1 MKQPTEHIAPADVSA
16 GARDSRSTPRS
27 IRGDPDRSC
36 IKCGADLSRR
46 LHPAEVIP
54 MDRKPPG
61 QNDELPVPMD
71 PEGRLSTQPWMKH
84 TEVSGIAALIVWFG
98 MPKRLRGAVLRGA
111 WMATLVVAALVA
123 VSFGIAG
130 FVRLVDWA
138 LLHG

>member
-1 MKQPTEHIAPADVSA
+1 MDQATEHIAPADASA
-16 GARDSRSTPRS
+16 GRGTHVATP
-27 IRGDPDRSC
+27 IDPCEPDRSC
-36 IKCGADLSRR
+36 IKCGVDLSRR

-54 MDRKPPG
+54 MGRRPPAPY
-61 QNDELPVPMD
+61 DELPVPIE
-71 PEGRLSTQPWMKH
+71 PESRRSAEPWMKH

-98 MPKRLRGAVLRGA
+98 RPQRVRVAVLRGA

-130 FVRLVDWA
+130 FVLLVDWA

>member
-1 MKQPTEHIAPADVSA
+1 
-16 GARDSRSTPRS
+16 
-27 IRGDPDRSC
+27 
-36 IKCGADLSRR
+36 
-46 LHPAEVIP
+46 

-61 QNDELPVPMD
+61 PNDELPVLMD
-71 PEGRLSTQPWMKH
+71 PEGRLSTEPWMKN

-98 MPKRLRGAVLRGA
+98 MPKRVRGAVLRGA

-130 FVRLVDWA
+130 FVLLVDWA